1 MFKLII
7 GIFAVAFVAAAV
19 YFIGRRGQT
28 TRCPKCGRAFAMG
41 EVSRDKAPVSTCD
54 TTAHIGLFTLDLRG
68 NITTAD
74 PHAVPATAYTY
85 SCVDECRFCG
95 FQKEEQ
101 RTQICRK

>member
-1 MFKLII
+1 MLTLTI
-7 GIFAVAFVAAAV
+7 GILAFVLGLLVGFLVHKRA
-19 YFIGRRGQT
+19 QET
-28 TRCPKCGRAFAMG
+28 WCPRCRKSFAMR